1 MKLALSNLKSGNDCM
16 YLTELPEKEILT
28 DVWGIANSELYPVPF
43 DMTQSTENAYSSLGN
58 LTITANN

>member
-1 MKLALSNLKSGNDCM
+1 M